1 MKISSLH
8 EWLYSFRYIHWIIDA
23 FFWHSDFHVR
33 SVIKIDENGG
43 LDSVKIVENHGLG
56 GSWSGLGCF
65 WDVSGEFRPGFL
77 DKLSS
82 GLAQARS
89 K

>member
-8 EWLYSFRYIHWIIDA
+8 EWLYSFRYTDRIIDA
-23 FFWHSDFHVR
+23 LFWHSDFRAR
-33 SVIKIDENGG
+33 SVIEINENGG
-43 LDSVKIVENHGLG
+43 LDCSKIVENHGLG

-65 WDVSGEFRPGFL
+65 WDVSGEFWPGLL

-82 GLAQARS
+82 GWAQDTI